1 MCSCLL
7 QWWGIPELVPGVGLL
22 PVQLTAGS
30 IDAIIPAA
38 AKSDELH
45 PLMSPAAGGAV
56 CVTAASEELA
66 NVSPSQGAGVKF

>member
-1 MCSCLL
+1 MLL
-7 QWWGIPELVPGVGLL
+7 PSAVVRRTPELVPGTGLL
-22 PVQLTAGS
+22 PVQLTARS
-30 IDAIIPAA
+30 ISAIVPAA
-38 AKSDELH
+38 AKIEELH

>member
-1 MCSCLL
+1 M
-7 QWWGIPELVPGVGLL
+7 
-22 PVQLTAGS
+22 QLTAGS

-38 AKSDELH
+38 AKSEELH